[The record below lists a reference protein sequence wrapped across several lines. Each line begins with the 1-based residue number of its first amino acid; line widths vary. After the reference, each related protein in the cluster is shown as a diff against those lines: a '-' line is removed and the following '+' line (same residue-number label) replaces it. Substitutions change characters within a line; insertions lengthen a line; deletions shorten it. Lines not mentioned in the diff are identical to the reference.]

1 MSLVLICGSLEPG
14 RDGVGDYSRELAA
27 ELIRQGQEACVIAL
41 ADRSGAEV
49 LEECQDADG
58 IPVRAL
64 RIPDSVPWPRR
75 VAAAREFME
84 RAGVSRI
91 SFQFVPYTY
100 SPKGIVR
107 TAAPYLVQLA
117 EGRTIHMMFHE
128 LWIGNS
134 MNSPFKHRL
143 VGAIQRHYVIGLVRK
158 LAPAAVH
165 SSNPVYAALLA
176 RYGIRAGVLPLF
188 GNVPVH
194 PQAGTEQALDIF
206 RKAGVDL
213 CAPERPAY
221 WVGGIFGSIHQEWT
235 PEPFFT
241 ELVKVAAREK
251 RTIVVA
257 GIGRFGVKGDRIWSE
272 MVRRYAGRFRFA
284 LLGPLS
290 AESISWVFRV
300 LDFGIS
306 TTPWRVL
313 GKSSTGASMT
323 DHGLPI
329 IVTRDDWRP
338 RPALD
343 VEFNYPP
350 LIRRFEPGHLDDFAH
365 FLANK
370 REPASTRHAVAGR
383 FIEAFP
389 GS

>member
-1 MSLVLICGSLEPG
+1 MSVALICGSLEPG
-14 RDGVGDYSRELAA
+14 CDGVGDYSRELAA
-27 ELIRQGQEACVIAL
+27 ELIGQGRSACVISL
-41 ADRSGAEV
+41 ADRHVKLIAE
-49 LEECQDADG
+49 ERQDAGG
-58 IPVRAL
+58 IPVLAL
-64 RIPDSVPWPRR
+64 RIPDSMPWPQRI
-75 VAAAREFME
+75 AAAREFME
-84 RAGVSRI
+84 RMGVSRI

-100 SPKGIVR
+100 SPKGVVR
-107 TAAPYLVQLA
+107 TAVPYLVRLA
-117 EGRTIHMMFHE
+117 EGRTVHMMFHE

-143 VGAIQRHYVIGLVRK
+143 VGAIQRHYVISLVRK

-165 SSNPVYAALLA
+165 TSNPVYAAFLA

-194 PQAGTEQALDIF
+194 PHAGTERALDIF

-213 CAPERPAY
+213 CVPERAAY
-221 WVGGIFGSIHQEWT
+221 WVGGIFGSIHPEWT

-241 ELVKVAAREK
+241 ELAKVAARED
-251 RTIVVA
+251 RMIVIA
-257 GIGRFGVKGDRIWSE
+257 GIGRFGLKGDLIWAG
-272 MVRRYAGRFRFA
+272 MVRRYADRFRFA
-284 LLGPLS
+284 LLGPLP
-290 AESISWVFRV
+290 AESISQVFRV

-313 GKSSTGASMT
+313 GKSSTGASMS

-343 VEFNYPP
+343 VEFNYSP
-350 LIRRFEPGHLDDFAH
+350 LIRRSEPGQLDDFAH
-365 FLANK
+365 FLASK
-370 REPASTRHAVAGR
+370 CEPASTRPAVARR